1 MKEGRKMDKIVE
13 YIKYF
18 VMVLGA
24 GISWLFGAWDIPI
37 IFLIVAMVLDYVTGV
52 IKAKINKELSSEIG
66 LKGIAR
72 KFLILAIVMIA
83 VLMDR
88 LLNTG
93 TWVFRS
99 LACYFYIANE
109 SLSILEN
116 SVALGLK
123 VPNNLKNALIQL
135 QEGNKTKKE

>member
-1 MKEGRKMDKIVE
+1 MEKISE
-13 YIKYF
+13 YFKYF
-18 VMVLGA
+18 VMTLGA
-24 GISWLFGAWDIPI
+24 GFTWLFGAWDIPI
-37 IFLIVAMVLDYVTGV
+37 IFLIVAMALDYISGLL
-52 IKAKINKELSSEIG
+52 KAKFNKELSSDVG

-83 VLMDR
+83 VLLDR

-109 SLSILEN
+109 ALSILEN

-123 VPNNLKNALIQL
+123 VPDNLKNALIQL
-135 QEGNKTKKE
+135 QEGNKEKKE

>member
-1 MKEGRKMDKIVE
+1 MDKIFE
-13 YIKYF
+13 YFKYF
-18 VMVLGA
+18 IMMIGA

-37 IFLIVAMVLDYVTGV
+37 IFLVIVMILDYITG
-52 IKAKINKELSSEIG
+52 ILKAKINKELSSEVG

-72 KFLILAIVMIA
+72 KFLILAIIMIA

-109 SLSILEN
+109 ALSILEN
-116 SVALGLK
+116 ASVLGLK
-123 VPNNLKNALIQL
+123 IPDGLKSALIQL
-135 QEGNKTKKE
+135 QEGNKKSTTKKD

>member
-1 MKEGRKMDKIVE
+1 MD
-13 YIKYF
+13 YFKYF
-18 VMVLGA
+18 IMMIGA

-37 IFLIVAMVLDYVTGV
+37 IFLVIVMILDYITGV
-52 IKAKINKELSSEIG
+52 LKAKINKELSSEIG

-109 SLSILEN
+109 ALSILEN
-116 SVALGLK
+116 AVILGLK
-123 VPNNLKNALIQL
+123 VPENLKNALIQL
-135 QEGNKTKKE
+135 QDKKDMK